1 MSHNFSASQPLYTL
15 SLCTRPGIAIRL
27 LNSNLKE
34 ITRGSGKL
42 ETKQPEGLYLVQ
54 WSSGGLQS
62 ETMVRLDGSQE
73 ITELRFDPSDTA
85 TDTAPHSGDHIAL
98 ALIDAVSNALEPIK
112 GSQESTIVLIVTG
125 DAEPLNDISALRLR
139 LFDRNDVAMRR
150 DSGRFIKLDL
160 GSDERAYIYHV
171 KPGRFHIGFQSIL
184 KERLGQSVPALAGRQ
199 TLIFLTAARAK
210 LIVPNNGKFVKEVGI
225 GIDPAKTVIVTVRG
239 DEEKYR
245 VRERVRLASLLLYD
259 IANQTNSLSRDV
271 VSVLDDNQTDPMLRL
286 YGALVALST
295 LKRDERSRISH
306 ESNLV
311 GEPADSSL
319 RWGAHVRNWI
329 SNPGQAGL
337 PTDAIAAYWELARTI
352 PEAIGKGPSK
362 SFPVRIETPPMLD
375 RAWLWAIEESTVRPD
390 AIRGTAQVAAAT
402 RSSGGTAPWLCWR
415 LSASTARPRRS
426 SVTDDLTSLT
436 AQVVDKLNTMA
447 NPSISRSV
455 ASVLKILSPEAQAT
469 ALRALQIMSS
479 NDRLINASGIADL
492 AVSLGL
498 PAQQL
503 RNRLDK
509 ISKTLDKAASGTD
522 QEELSLS
529 EKYEAPALLR
539 RVIDRDDL
547 QKGRFGGKASCA
559 EFKVSAEFD
568 AGSAKNWV
576 RIRLYVEGPGT
587 DGEKVE
593 FHLHDSFKPSAVMRR
608 FKKGAAQLLVSAWG
622 GFTVGIWIPSHK
634 VELELNLATLETA
647 PRVIRER

>member
-311 GEPADSSL
+311 GNLLTPHCVGALTLEIGSRIQVRQVFQRTLLQHIGSWREQSRRQSAKVRVNPFQCESKLHLCLIAHGSGQSRKVQSALTPFAELL
-319 RWGAHVRNWI
+319 RWLRPPVHLEVLLLGYVGVYLLAPLDHV
-329 SNPGQAGL
+329 GVQ
-337 PTDAIAAYWELARTI
+337 
-352 PEAIGKGPSK
+352 
-362 SFPVRIETPPMLD
+362 
-375 RAWLWAIEESTVRPD
+375 
-390 AIRGTAQVAAAT
+390 
-402 RSSGGTAPWLCWR
+402 
-415 LSASTARPRRS
+415 
-426 SVTDDLTSLT
+426 
-436 AQVVDKLNTMA
+436 
-447 NPSISRSV
+447 
-455 ASVLKILSPEAQAT
+455 
-469 ALRALQIMSS
+469 
-479 NDRLINASGIADL
+479 
-492 AVSLGL
+492 
-498 PAQQL
+498 
-503 RNRLDK
+503 
-509 ISKTLDKAASGTD
+509 
-522 QEELSLS
+522 
-529 EKYEAPALLR
+529 
-539 RVIDRDDL
+539 
-547 QKGRFGGKASCA
+547 
-559 EFKVSAEFD
+559 
-568 AGSAKNWV
+568 
-576 RIRLYVEGPGT
+576 
-587 DGEKVE
+587 
-593 FHLHDSFKPSAVMRR
+593 
-608 FKKGAAQLLVSAWG
+608 
-622 GFTVGIWIPSHK
+622 
-634 VELELNLATLETA
+634 
-647 PRVIRER
+647 